1 MKRLFILPI
10 EMVNLMR
17 GEEAMRAIMVMF
29 DSLNR
34 RFLPNYGCDWV
45 LAPNFQRLSEKTVTY
60 DRFYVSSLPCMP
72 ARRDLH
78 TGRPGFLHRSWGPLE
93 PFDNSM
99 PELLK
104 EHGIYTR
111 LISDHGHYW
120 EDGGST
126 YHSRYSTWECIRG
139 QEADQWSFRTDEPEI
154 PDHVPVMREFTHPAW
169 WRNSWC
175 NKELIHKNGQWPQN
189 QVFGKGLEFL
199 EHNWDKDNWFL
210 QIETFDPHE
219 PFDSP
224 QEFRRLYDD
233 GYDGPHFDW
242 PSYAPVSEPDE
253 VVEHG
258 RKEYAALLSMCDRN
272 LGRVLDFMDE
282 HDMWHDTMLIVNTDH
297 GFMLGEKEWWA
308 KSVMP
313 CYNELANTPFFLWDP
328 CIGVKGERRQALCQT
343 IDIPATLLE
352 FFAVERPAEMLG
364 QPLSQ
369 VQRDDSPVRQFGI
382 FGFHGS
388 FVNITDGDYIYMRAS
403 EKISNQPLNEYT
415 LLPLHQQG
423 FFSSQELS
431 AAELIPPLSFSK
443 NCKLVKIPV
452 ISRLANA
459 TFCNSFQYGHLLWDL
474 RKDPEQLT
482 SLDAP
487 QKEAEFINA
496 IIREMKACDAPK
508 EQFVRLGISPEVI
521 YTAKRVLSDREKILT
536 FDSFAVTKKYQWTA
550 SARNIFIGMLSLLEE
565 HQVDEYF
572 QALDEEM
579 CKTGST
585 LVERVNFNSIAEKFY
600 SKDPGKIFF
609 FLNKLER
616 TR

>member
-1 MKRLFILPI
+1 MK
-10 EMVNLMR
+10 
-17 GEEAMRAIMVMF
+17 AIMVMF

-45 LAPNFQRLSEKTVTY
+45 SAPNFRRLSEKTVTY

-78 TGRPGFLHRSWGPLE
+78 TGRPSFLHRSWGPLE

-104 EHGIYTR
+104 EHGVYTR
-111 LISDHGHYW
+111 LVSDHGHYW

-126 YHSRYSTWECIRG
+126 YHSRYSTWECVRG
-139 QEADQWSFRTDEPEI
+139 QEADPWSVRTDDPEI
-154 PDHVPVMREFTHPAW
+154 PDHVPVMREFTHPEW

-175 NKELIHKNGQWPQN
+175 NKEVIHGTKEWPQN
-189 QVFGKGLEFL
+189 QVFDKGLEFL
-199 EHNWDKDNWFL
+199 AVNHSRDSWFL

-224 QEFRRLYDD
+224 EEFRSLYDD
-233 GYDGPHFDW
+233 DYDGPHFDW
-242 PSYAPVSEPDE
+242 PSYAPVSEPKE

-258 RKEYAALLSMCDRN
+258 RKQYAALLSMCDRN

-282 HDMWHDTMLIVNTDH
+282 HDMWKDTMLIVNTDH
-297 GFMLGEKEWWA
+297 GFMLGEKDWWA

-328 CIGVKGERRQALCQT
+328 RLGVKGERRNSLCQA

-352 FFAVERPAEMLG
+352 FFDVKRPAEMLG
-364 QPLSQ
+364 QPLKR
-369 VQRDDSPVRQFGI
+369 VQENDTPIRTYGI

-388 FVNITDGDYIYMRAS
+388 FVNITDGDHVYMRAS
-403 EKISNQPLNEYT
+403 ERISNQPLSEYT

-423 FFSSQELS
+423 FFTSRELK
-431 AAELIPPLSFSK
+431 EVQITPPLPFSK
-443 NCKLVKIPV
+443 DCRLMKIPV
-452 ISRLANA
+452 ISRLGNA
-459 TFCNSFQYGHLLWDL
+459 TFCNSFQYGHMLWDL
-474 RKDPEQLT
+474 KEDPNQLMPVDNPR
-482 SLDAP
+482 L
-487 QKEAEFINA
+487 EAEFINEL
-496 IIREMKACDAPK
+496 IRQMRACDAPE
-508 EQFVRLGISPEVI
+508 EQYVRLGLTPGITYDGGKV
-521 YTAKRVLSDREKILT
+521 VSDRAKALT
-536 FDSFAVTKKYQWTA
+536 FDSFTITRKYQWTQ
-550 SARNIFIGMLSLLEE
+550 SAKHIFIGMLSLLEE
-565 HQVDEYF
+565 GQVEEYF
-572 QALDEEM
+572 QALAEEM
-579 CKTGST
+579 NAGGKMT
-585 LVERVNFNSIAEKFY
+585 VERGCFERLAEKFY
-600 SKDPGKIFF
+600 SRDKGKIFY

>member
-1 MKRLFILPI
+1 MK
-10 EMVNLMR
+10 
-17 GEEAMRAIMVMF
+17 AIMVMF

-45 LAPNFQRLSEKTVTY
+45 SAPNFRRLSEKTVTY

-78 TGRPGFLHRSWGPLE
+78 TGRPSFLHRSWGPLE

-104 EHGIYTR
+104 EHGVYSR
-111 LISDHGHYW
+111 LVSDHGHYW

-126 YHSRYSTWECIRG
+126 YHSRYSTWECVRG
-139 QEADQWSFRTDEPEI
+139 QEADPWSVRTDDPEI
-154 PDHVPVMREFTHPAW
+154 PDHVPVMREFTHPEW

-175 NKELIHKNGQWPQN
+175 NKEVIHGTKEWPQN
-189 QVFGKGLEFL
+189 QVFDKGLEFL
-199 EHNWDKDNWFL
+199 AVNHSRDSWFL

-224 QEFRRLYDD
+224 EEFRSLYDD
-233 GYDGPHFDW
+233 DYDGPHFDW
-242 PSYAPVSEPDE
+242 PSYAPVSEPKE

-258 RKEYAALLSMCDRN
+258 RKQYAALLSMCDRN

-282 HDMWHDTMLIVNTDH
+282 HDMWKDTMLIVNTDH
-297 GFMLGEKEWWA
+297 GFMLGEKDWWA

-328 CIGVKGERRQALCQT
+328 RLGVKGERRNSLCQA

-352 FFAVERPAEMLG
+352 FFDVKRPAEMLG
-364 QPLSQ
+364 QPLKR
-369 VQRDDSPVRQFGI
+369 VQENDTPIRTYGI

-388 FVNITDGDYIYMRAS
+388 FVNITDGDHVYMRAS
-403 EKISNQPLNEYT
+403 ERISNQPLSEYT

-423 FFSSQELS
+423 FFTSRELKE
-431 AAELIPPLSFSK
+431 AQITPPLPFSK
-443 NCKLVKIPV
+443 DCRLMKIPV
-452 ISRLANA
+452 ISRLGNA
-459 TFCNSFQYGHLLWDL
+459 TFCNSFQYGHMLWDL
-474 RKDPEQLT
+474 KEDPNQLM
-482 SLDAP
+482 SVDNPRL
-487 QKEAEFINA
+487 EAEFINEL
-496 IIREMKACDAPK
+496 IRQMRACDAPE
-508 EQFVRLGISPEVI
+508 EQYVRLGLTSGITYDGGKV
-521 YTAKRVLSDREKILT
+521 VSDRAKALT
-536 FDSFAVTKKYQWTA
+536 FDSFTITRKYQWTQ
-550 SARNIFIGMLSLLEE
+550 SAKHIFIGMLSLLEE
-565 HQVDEYF
+565 GQVEEYF
-572 QALDEEM
+572 QALEEEM
-579 CKTGST
+579 NAGGKMT
-585 LVERVNFNSIAEKFY
+585 VERGCFERLAEKFY
-600 SKDPGKIFF
+600 SRDKGKIFY